1 MITFKGFISHDIK
14 TWSPH
19 TGKPHMNYLWLPMFE
34 LLNKSREPEIPLLMA
49 LTFIQRIYRIPAHT
63 RLVIALLV
71 SFITF
76 FLSSRTPP
84 GIQFI
89 LIWSSFSLSSLLLFW
104 ITIFNAEVHEVKY
117 IAKREDS
124 SRTIVF
130 IFVLVAAIIGLFAVI
145 FLLKIL
151 PDRNAS
157 GYWYHIVYSII
168 SVVLSWAL
176 IHTVFTF
183 RYAHLYYTCRREE
196 QGIEKEDEGGLQFP
210 GEDSPDYLDFAYF
223 SFVIGMT
230 FQVSDV
236 AVTSRQIRHLV
247 LFHGL
252 ISFVY
257 NTVILALSVSII
269 AGLVH
274 K

>member
-1 MITFKGFISHDIK
+1 M
-14 TWSPH
+14 
-19 TGKPHMNYLWLPMFE
+19 
-34 LLNKSREPEIPLLMA
+34 MA
-49 LTFIQRIYRIPAHT
+49 STFIQRIYRIPSHT
-63 RLVIALLV
+63 RLMIALFV
-71 SFITF
+71 SLIAFAI
-76 FLSSRTPP
+76 SGRTPP
-84 GIQFI
+84 AIQFI
-89 LIWSSFSLSSLLLFW
+89 LVWSSFSFASLILFW
-104 ITIFNAEVHEVKY
+104 ITILKAEVHEVKY
-117 IAKREDS
+117 IAKRQDS

-130 IFVLVAAIIGLFAVI
+130 IFVLVAAVIGLLAVI

-151 PDRNAS
+151 PDRNAA
-157 GYWYHIVYSII
+157 GYWYHIGFSFI
-168 SVVLSWAL
+168 SVVLSWNL
-176 IHTVFTF
+176 IHTIFTF
-183 RYAHLYYTCRREE
+183 RYAHLYYTCRMEE
-196 QGIEKEDEGGLQFP
+196 KGIEKEQEGGLQFP
-210 GEDSPDYLDFAYF
+210 NEDSPDYLDFAYF

-236 AVTSRQIRHLV
+236 AITSRQIRHLV

>member
-1 MITFKGFISHDIK
+1 MTS
-14 TWSPH
+14 
-19 TGKPHMNYLWLPMFE
+19 
-34 LLNKSREPEIPLLMA
+34 
-49 LTFIQRIYRIPAHT
+49 TFIQRIYRIPAHT
-63 RLVIALLV
+63 RLIIALVV
-71 SFITF
+71 SLITF
-76 FLSSRTPP
+76 TLSGRTPP
-84 GIQFI
+84 AIQFI
-89 LIWSSFSLSSLLLFW
+89 LVWSSFSFSILFLFW
-104 ITIFNAEVHEVKY
+104 ITIIKAEVHEVKY
-117 IAKREDS
+117 IAKRQDS

-151 PDRNAS
+151 PDRNAA
-157 GYWYHIVYSII
+157 GYWYHIGFSFI
-168 SVVLSWAL
+168 SVILSWAL
-176 IHTVFTF
+176 IHTIFTF

-196 QGIEKEDEGGLQFP
+196 EGIEKEDEGGLQFP
-210 GEDSPDYLDFAYF
+210 SEDSPDYLDFAYF

-236 AVTSRQIRHLV
+236 AISSRQIRHLA

>member
-1 MITFKGFISHDIK
+1 M
-14 TWSPH
+14 
-19 TGKPHMNYLWLPMFE
+19 
-34 LLNKSREPEIPLLMA
+34 
-49 LTFIQRIYRIPAHT
+49 
-63 RLVIALLV
+63 IALLI
-71 SFITF
+71 SLITF
-76 FLSSRTPP
+76 AISRRTPP

-89 LIWSSFSLSSLLLFW
+89 LVWSSFSFSSLILFW
-104 ITIFNAEVHEVKY
+104 LTILKAEFQEVKN

-130 IFVLVAAIIGLFAVI
+130 IFVLVAAVIGLFAVI

-157 GYWYHIVYSII
+157 GYWYHIVFSFI
-168 SVVLSWAL
+168 SVVLSWTL
-176 IHTVFTF
+176 IHTIFTF
-183 RYAHLYYTCRREE
+183 RYAHLYYTCRMEE
-196 QGIEKEDEGGLQFP
+196 KGIEKEQEGGLQFP
-210 GEDSPDYLDFAYF
+210 NEDSPDYLDFAYF

-236 AVTSRQIRHLV
+236 VITSRQIRHLV

>member
-1 MITFKGFISHDIK
+1 MTS
-14 TWSPH
+14 
-19 TGKPHMNYLWLPMFE
+19 
-34 LLNKSREPEIPLLMA
+34 
-49 LTFIQRIYRIPAHT
+49 TFIQRIYRIPAHS
-63 RLVIALLV
+63 RLMIALFISLV
-71 SFITF
+71 TF
-76 FLSSRTPP
+76 AIGGRTPP
-84 GIQFI
+84 AIQFI
-89 LIWSSFSLSSLLLFW
+89 LVWCSFSFSSLLLFW
-104 ITIFNAEVHEVKY
+104 ITILKAEVHEVKY
-117 IAKREDS
+117 IAKRQDS

-130 IFVLVAAIIGLFAVI
+130 IFVLVAAIISLFAVI

-151 PDRNAS
+151 PDTKAA
-157 GYWYHIVYSII
+157 GYWYHIGFSII

-176 IHTVFTF
+176 IHTIFTF
-183 RYAHLYYTCRREE
+183 RYAHLYYSCRREE
-196 QGIEKEDEGGLQFP
+196 KGMEKEDEGGLQFP
-210 GEDSPDYLDFAYF
+210 NEDSPDYLDFAYF

-236 AVTSRQIRHLV
+236 AITSRQIRHLA

-252 ISFVY
+252 ISFIY

>member
-1 MITFKGFISHDIK
+1 MTS
-14 TWSPH
+14 
-19 TGKPHMNYLWLPMFE
+19 
-34 LLNKSREPEIPLLMA
+34 
-49 LTFIQRIYRIPAHT
+49 TFIHPIYKISARA
-63 RLVIALLV
+63 RLLISLFV

-76 FLSSRTPP
+76 TISGKTPP
-84 GIQFI
+84 AIQFI
-89 LIWSSFSLSSLLLFW
+89 LVWSSFAFTGLVLFW
-104 ITIFNAEVHEVKY
+104 ITILTAEVHEVKY
-117 IAKREDS
+117 IAKRQDS

-130 IFVLVAAIIGLFAVI
+130 FFVLFAAIISLFAVI
-145 FLLKIL
+145 ILLKIL
-151 PDRNAS
+151 PDTRQA
-157 GYWYHIVYSII
+157 GYRYHIGFSII
-168 SVVLSWAL
+168 SVVLSWIL

-183 RYAHLYYTCRREE
+183 RYAHLYYTCRSEE
-196 QGIEKEDEGGLQFP
+196 QGIEKEDEGGLEFP

-236 AVTSRQIRHLV
+236 QITSRQIRRLA

-257 NTVILALSVSII
+257 NTVILALSVGII
-269 AGLVH
+269 AGLVQ

>member
-1 MITFKGFISHDIK
+1 MT
-14 TWSPH
+14 T
-19 TGKPHMNYLWLPMFE
+19 
-34 LLNKSREPEIPLLMA
+34 
-49 LTFIQRIYRIPAHT
+49 TFIQRLYRIPAHA
-63 RLVIALLV
+63 RLMIALFV
-71 SFITF
+71 SLITF
-76 FLSSRTPP
+76 TISGKTPP
-84 GIQFI
+84 AIQFI
-89 LIWSSFSLSSLLLFW
+89 LIWSSFSFSSLVLFW
-104 ITIFNAEVHEVKY
+104 ITILKAEVHEVKN
-117 IAKREDS
+117 IAKRQDS

-130 IFVLVAAIIGLFAVI
+130 IFVLVAAVIGLFAII

-151 PDRNAS
+151 PDRNAT
-157 GYWYHIVYSII
+157 GYWYHIGFSFI
-168 SVVLSWAL
+168 SVVLSWTL
-176 IHTVFTF
+176 IHTIFTF

-196 QGIEKEDEGGLQFP
+196 KGIEKEQEGGLQFP
-210 GEDSPDYLDFAYF
+210 NEDSPDYLDFAYF

-236 AVTSRQIRHLV
+236 TISSRQLRHLA
-247 LFHGL
+247 LFHAL

>member
-1 MITFKGFISHDIK
+1 M
-14 TWSPH
+14 
-19 TGKPHMNYLWLPMFE
+19 
-34 LLNKSREPEIPLLMA
+34 
-49 LTFIQRIYRIPAHT
+49 QRIYRIPSHT
-63 RLVIALLV
+63 RLMFALFV
-71 SFITF
+71 SLITF
-76 FLSSRTPP
+76 IISSQTTLA
-84 GIQFI
+84 IHSI
-89 LIWSSFSLSSLLLFW
+89 LVWCSFSFSSLLLFW
-104 ITIFNAEVHEVKY
+104 LTILNAEVHEVKY
-117 IAKREDS
+117 MAKRQDS

-130 IFVLVAAIIGLFAVI
+130 VFVLIAAIIGLFAVI

-151 PDRNAS
+151 PDQNAP
-157 GYWYHIVYSII
+157 GYWYHIGLSFI
-168 SVVLSWAL
+168 SVALSWAL
-176 IHTVFTF
+176 IHTIFTF
-183 RYAHLYYTCRREE
+183 RYTHLYYTCRKEE
-196 QGIEKEDEGGLQFP
+196 KEIEKEDEGGLQFP

-236 AVTSRQIRHLV
+236 AISSRQIRHLA
-247 LFHGL
+247 LFHGV